1 MRLDRLPGNVNLTYC
16 TNIHAGESWSDIRAS
31 LDANVPAIKATVAPD
46 RALGIGLRLSGEAAA
61 KARQPDALAAFRE
74 QLATLGAYVFT
85 INAFPFGPFH
95 GVRVKEQVYLPDWRS
110 AERVTF
116 TADSAAVLAEILPDG
131 VEGSISTVPGAFKPN
146 GREDGAVMVMT
157 AKMIE
162 VVADLVSTER
172 RTGKRIALALEP
184 EPCCF
189 LETVD
194 ESIAF
199 FETVL
204 LKPESLDL
212 LAARIGVNRDG
223 AETMLRRH
231 LGICYDVCH
240 GSVEYED
247 SVAALDRLLAA
258 GISVPKVQL
267 SAAMRIP
274 LMTPE
279 LVDAVMRY
287 DDGVYLHQ
295 TIVRGP
301 AGLTRYVDLPD
312 AVAAFK
318 EGRANGEWRIHCHVP
333 LFLSDLGKIGSTR
346 ADLEAVLA
354 AFRRKSRSSH
364 LEVETYTWDV
374 LPDHLRTGS
383 KAADIAREISFCVKE
398 LVG

>member
-162 VVADLVSTER
+162 AVADLVSTER

-258 GISVPKVQL
+258 GINVPKVQL

-354 AFRRKSRSSH
+354 ALRRKSRSSH

>member
-16 TNIHAGESWSDIRAS
+16 TNIHAGESWPDIRAS
-31 LDANVPAIKATVAPD
+31 LDAHVPAIKAAVAPD
-46 RALGIGLRLSGEAAA
+46 RPLGIGLRLSGEAATS
-61 KARQPDALAAFRE
+61 ARQPDALAAFRD

-110 AERVTF
+110 AERVAF
-116 TADSAAVLAEILPDG
+116 TADSAAVLAAILPDG
-131 VEGSISTVPGAFKPN
+131 VDGSISTVPGAFKPN
-146 GREDGAVMVMT
+146 GRETGAAAAMAARMVE
-157 AKMIE
+157 A
-162 VVADLVSTER
+162 VADLVLTER

-204 LKPESLDL
+204 FKPESLDL

-274 LMTPE
+274 SMTHE

-295 TIVRGP
+295 TIVRSP
-301 AGLTRYVDLPD
+301 SGLTRYVDLPD

-318 EGRANGEWRIHCHVP
+318 EGRADGEWRIHCHVP
-333 LFLSDLGKIGSTR
+333 LFLSDLGEIGSTR